1 MTGEHGRVPTSTGEQ
16 PHAPRFS
23 LIIPARNEEAYLP
36 RLLDT
41 VDVAR
46 RRYAGGPDAVEV
58 IVADNVSTDR
68 TADIARQHGCRL
80 VRVETRV
87 IGAVRN
93 GGARAARGEML
104 AFVDADARIHP
115 ETFNA
120 IERLMRSGH
129 VVAGASGVRLE
140 RLSVGIAAT
149 LALML
154 PLVWLT
160 GMDTGVT
167 FCRRADFEAV
177 GGYSEERKFAEDVQ
191 FLFDLRRLGRRSG
204 QRLGRTRSAKAL
216 ASVRKFDR
224 YGEWH
229 YFALIARGLWVML
242 WHPHALERWV
252 HEYWYSDRR

>member
-1 MTGEHGRVPTSTGEQ
+1 MRI
-16 PHAPRFS
+16 S

-36 RLLDT
+36 RLLET
-41 VDVAR
+41 VRVAR
-46 RRYAGGPDAVEV
+46 GGYRGGPDAIEV

-68 TADIARQHGCRL
+68 TAEIARAHGCRV
-80 VRVETRV
+80 VRVEKRV

-93 GGARAARGEML
+93 AGARAARGEIL
-104 AFVDADARIHP
+104 CFVDADARIHP

-120 IERLMRSGH
+120 IGRLLETRRYVG
-129 VVAGASGVRLE
+129 GASGVRLE
-140 RLSVGIAAT
+140 RMSAGIALT

-167 FCRRADFEAV
+167 FCRRQNFETI
-177 GGYSEERKFAEDVQ
+177 GGYREDLKFAEDVK
-191 FLFDLRRLGRRSG
+191 LLLDLRRLGRRRG
-204 QRLGRTRSAKAL
+204 QRLGRTRSAKAT
-216 ASVRKFDR
+216 ASTRKFDR

-229 YFALIARGLWVML
+229 YFALMARGLWGLLVR
-242 WHPHALERWV
+242 PRTLERWA